1 VLVLVPEDVE
11 DEVCELVFEPVL
23 VPDVVVDDEDVLDA
37 KSFASYRIET
47 PYPFTASVFVCRVA
61 SRTVNADPSVT
72 VVVISLVNIEAQA
85 WPGKLNAV
93 GV

>member
-1 VLVLVPEDVE
+1 VLVLVPELVG
-11 DEVCELVFEPVL
+11 DEVCELVFEVEL
-23 VPDVVVDDEDVLDA
+23 DPDTEEEEDVLDT

-47 PYPFTASVFVCRVA
+47 PYPFTASVFVCSVA
-61 SRTVNADPSVT
+61 SRTVSADPSVT